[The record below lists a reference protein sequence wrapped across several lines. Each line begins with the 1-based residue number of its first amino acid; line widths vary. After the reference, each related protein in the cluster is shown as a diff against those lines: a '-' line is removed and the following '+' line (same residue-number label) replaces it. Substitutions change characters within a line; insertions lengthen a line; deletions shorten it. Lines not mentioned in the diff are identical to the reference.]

1 MVHARDVRHVYSG
14 DDGIRDLDLD
24 VPRGCIFGLVGPSGS
39 GKTTVVRLV
48 LGLIRPQEGTLEVL
62 GRLPAD
68 FGPDDRV
75 RIGFLPQESAL
86 DPDLSLRHNLNFMAS
101 LYGLS
106 WRSRWIPGKKSRAAR
121 ERVAAVLDLLD
132 LTDHQ
137 DTRMRD
143 ASTGEQRR
151 LAIAAAMVHD
161 PELLVLDEPTAG
173 IDPIL
178 REQLWDHFTALR
190 RDGRTLFVTTQYV
203 TEADRCDLV
212 GLVVDGEILRV
223 DTPHQLRR
231 EAFGG
236 DLVDVSWDEAGLD
249 ITALDH
255 LDGVRGIHQ
264 WTGPRHV
271 LVTVDDANTGAARIQ
286 DWLQEQGEDTPVAV
300 PHTPS
305 FDDVFVTL
313 VTAHRDPGSA
323 PRRLR
328 SATTARTGGRDA

>member
-1 MVHARDVRHVYSG
+1 M
-14 DDGIRDLDLD
+14 D

-48 LGLIRPQEGTLEVL
+48 LGLIRPQDGDLEVF
-62 GRLPAD
+62 GRTPAD
-68 FGPDDRV
+68 FGPDERV

-132 LTDHQ
+132 LTEHQ

-178 REQLWDHFTALR
+178 REQLWAHFTSLR
-190 RDGRTLFVTTQYV
+190 DEGRTLFVTTQYV
-203 TEADRCDLV
+203 TEADKCDLV

-223 DTPHQLRR
+223 DTPRRLRR
-231 EAFGG
+231 DAFGG
-236 DLVDVSWDEAGLD
+236 DLVEVAWESRGLD
-249 ITALDH
+249 IT
-255 LDGVRGIHQ
+255 GVEQLAEVRQIHQ
-264 WTGPRHV
+264 WVGPRRV
-271 LVTVDDANTGAARIQ
+271 LVAVDDANTGAARIQ
-286 DWLQEQGEDTPVAV
+286 DWLQEQGEGSPVAV
-300 PHTPS
+300 PHNSS
-305 FDDVFVTL
+305 FDDVFVSL
-313 VTAHRDPGSA
+313 VTAHRDPDGA
-323 PRRLR
+323 PHRLQAN
-328 SATTARTGGRDA
+328 ATSDTGVSHA